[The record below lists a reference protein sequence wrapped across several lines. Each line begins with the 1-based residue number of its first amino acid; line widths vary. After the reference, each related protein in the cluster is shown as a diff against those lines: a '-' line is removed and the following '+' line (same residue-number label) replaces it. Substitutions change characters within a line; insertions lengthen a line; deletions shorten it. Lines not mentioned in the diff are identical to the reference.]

1 MLKPNIVRTKSKI
14 FIKFKRKADIY
25 NICNFLYRINKM
37 IGEIKNEQYK

>member
-1 MLKPNIVRTKSKI
+1 MLKPNIVRIKSK
-14 FIKFKRKADIY
+14 KFKRKADIY